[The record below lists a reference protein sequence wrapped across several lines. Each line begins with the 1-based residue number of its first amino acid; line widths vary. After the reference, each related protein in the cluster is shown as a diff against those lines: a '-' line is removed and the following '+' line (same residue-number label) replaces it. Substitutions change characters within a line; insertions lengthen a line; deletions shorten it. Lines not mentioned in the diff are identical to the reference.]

1 MAISD
6 ELDLQNNFLDEV
18 DETVSRVGTRLNVSD
33 KKVKKLL
40 KH

>member
-6 ELDLQNNFLDEV
+6 ELDLQNNLLDEV